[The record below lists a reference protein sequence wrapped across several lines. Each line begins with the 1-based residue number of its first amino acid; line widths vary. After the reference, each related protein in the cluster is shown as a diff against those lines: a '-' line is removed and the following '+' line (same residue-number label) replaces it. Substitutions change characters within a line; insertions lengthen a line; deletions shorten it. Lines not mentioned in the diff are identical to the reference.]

1 MIMFLLA
8 ALGGLAA
15 WKGLAASPTGVAIP
29 PVGIDTGQSLRS
41 RPGSGDALS
50 GRGGSVTPS
59 SGATPSDSILGI
71 ATPTTEWYKTQPL
84 GGRSAYAVFGS
95 IAPPAGYKTMQGIQP
110 EMGLGKFSSP
120 VHPMM
125 PAIPAPL
132 ISPARPVS
140 PGSI

>member
-15 WKGLAASPTGVAIP
+15 WKGLVSPTGVAIP

-41 RPGSGDALS
+41 RPGSGDALY
-50 GRGGSVTPS
+50 GRGGSVTQPS
-59 SGATPSDSILGI
+59 GRTPSNS
-71 ATPTTEWYKTQPL
+71 
-84 GGRSAYAVFGS
+84 VFG
-95 IAPPAGYKTMQGIQP
+95 IQNPPAGYEMPQGIHP
-110 EMGLGKFSSP
+110 LLSSLVHRNP
-120 VHPMM
+120 VTHLKNPATDIPHSHLMLP